1 MLSRINNARII
12 TLTMNGNSA
21 HEMGNN
27 NPDSTSYRQ
36 DLLPLPEDHFEQHD
50 VVVVGAG
57 PSGLFCALKM
67 AQKGI
72 DVLVIESEQAISE
85 SPRAI
90 A

>member
-1 MLSRINNARII
+1 MPSAINNSSS
-12 TLTMNGNSA
+12 TLEPQNDD
-21 HEMGNN
+21 
-27 NPDSTSYRQ
+27 PDSTTYRQ
-36 DLLPLPEDHFEQHD
+36 DLHSTADDPFEQHD

-72 DVLVIESEQAISE
+72 DVLVIESGPAISE

-90 A
+90 ACVMNPL